1 VADKTPQTER
11 HRPTLGEQLARQHE
25 LLMANATKSA
35 RQGSQ
40 SATLTERTT
49 GANSGDVAVKVEL
62 VQHEHEDDVAFLG
75 RIESFGRKALEVADK
90 LNAERRAREQE
101 AGGGETA

>member
-1 VADKTPQTER
+1 VPSSDTPPTHER
-11 HRPTLGEQLARQHE
+11 LTLSGQLARQHE
-25 LLMANATKSA
+25 LLMAQATKSA

-62 VQHEHEDDVAFLG
+62 VQHDEEDDVAFLG
-75 RIESFGRKALEVADK
+75 RIESFGRKALEIADK
-90 LNAERRAREQE
+90 LNAERRDREQSGASGDAE
-101 AGGGETA
+101 

>member
-1 VADKTPQTER
+1 MPKTPPTQAHE
-11 HRPTLGEQLARQHE
+11 RPTLGAQLARQHE

-62 VQHEHEDDVAFLG
+62 VQHEDESDVAFLG
-75 RIESFGRKALEVADK
+75 RIEEFGRKAIAVADK
-90 LNAERRAREQE
+90 LNAERRARIV
-101 AGGGETA
+101 AGEPGGDE

>member
-1 VADKTPQTER
+1 
-11 HRPTLGEQLARQHE
+11 
-25 LLMANATKSA
+25 MAQATKSA

-62 VQHEHEDDVAFLG
+62 VQHEDEDDAAFLG
-75 RIESFGRKALEVADK
+75 RIEAFGRKAIAVADK
-90 LNAERRAREQE
+90 LNAERRAREQSDDT
-101 AGGGETA
+101 GGEA

>member
-1 VADKTPQTER
+1 VPDPFSPPQHE
-11 HRPTLGEQLARQHE
+11 RPTLGAQLARQHE
-25 LLMANATKSA
+25 LLMAQATKSA

-62 VQHEHEDDVAFLG
+62 VQHDDEDDVAFLG
-75 RIESFGRKALEVADK
+75 RIESFGRKAIAVADK
-90 LNAERRAREQE
+90 LNAERRAREQ
-101 AGGGETA
+101 AGTDEEVS

>member
-1 VADKTPQTER
+1 MANTNTPPPHE
-11 HRPTLGEQLARQHE
+11 RPTLGAQLARQHE
-25 LLMANATKSA
+25 LLMAQATKSA

-62 VQHEHEDDVAFLG
+62 VQHEDEDDAAFLG
-75 RIESFGRKALEVADK
+75 RIEAFGRKAIAVADK
-90 LNAERRAREQE
+90 LNAERRAREQSDDT
-101 AGGGETA
+101 GGEA